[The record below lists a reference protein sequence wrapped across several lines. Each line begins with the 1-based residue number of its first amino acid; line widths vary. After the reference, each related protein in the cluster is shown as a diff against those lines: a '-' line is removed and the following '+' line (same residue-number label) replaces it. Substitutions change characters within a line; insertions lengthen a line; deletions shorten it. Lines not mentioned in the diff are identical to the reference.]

1 MGPGLVYDDSTWT
14 GANPQGASIGGTI
27 SFGPGGV
34 SGSIGAGA
42 GVGTGAPCGP
52 GTSCGASQN
61 NFALIVIAIAVVVLI
76 LR

>member
-14 GANPQGASIGGTI
+14 GGNPQGIGIGGSI

-34 SGSIGAGA
+34 SGGITG
-42 GVGTGAPCGP
+42 GVGTAAPCGP
-52 GTSCGASQN
+52 GTSCGAQQN
-61 NFALIVIAIAVVVLI
+61 NFALILIAIAVVVLV